1 MDNGNGDF
9 LTITEAAKL
18 IGVSSKTIVRWE
30 KAGKVRRSKRDF
42 RGWRVFDGKD
52 LKKLKAFRETIFYV
66 FTAMALVLGS
76 VVFAADLEVVSETT
90 PAVTTQTTPSA
101 VSETAPALAQVPAS
115 APTIEKAKDDTTP
128 ASTKKL
134 MPTPPEVK
142 SSVIGEAT
150 RYTLGPDDVIEI
162 IVRRHG
168 EFSDKFLINGEGKI
182 QYKFVGD
189 IEIKGLTKTEVKEK
203 IGQILSKFI
212 ISPEVDVTIL
222 EYRSKIIY
230 VIGEVGNPGKYYM
243 KSDEISLREAV
254 VQAGLPT
261 LSASMRRTTLVR
273 PDKSGKPKEKVVDL
287 YALLYE
293 GKLNLDL
300 IMVPGD
306 VLVVPAT
313 VFAKIFRVI
322 NPITSA
328 ANSARSVTPYGY

>member
-1 MDNGNGDF
+1 MAKNVKLGYNKEDKMDNGNDDF

-66 FTAMALVLGS
+66 FGVLALLCCSIVM
-76 VVFAADLEVVSETT
+76 AADLEVVADS
-90 PAVTTQTTPSA
+90 
-101 VSETAPALAQVPAS
+101 VPK
-115 APTIEKAKDDTTP
+115 IEKAKDDTTP
-128 ASTKKL
+128 ASTKKI
-134 MPTPPEVK
+134 MPMPPEVK
-142 SSVIGEAT
+142 ASGVNEPT
-150 RYTLGPDDVIEI
+150 RYTLGPDDIIEI
-162 IVRRHG
+162 NVRRHP

-189 IEIKGLTKTEVKEK
+189 IEIKGLTKTEVKDK
-203 IGQILSKFI
+203 IAQILGKFI
-212 ISPEVDVTIL
+212 INPDVDVTIL
-222 EYRSKIIY
+222 DYRSKIIY

-243 KSDEISLREAV
+243 KSDQISLREAV

-261 LSASMRRTTLVR
+261 LSAAMRRTTLVR

-293 GKLNLDL
+293 GKLNLDQ

-322 NPITSA
+322 NPITST
-328 ANSARSVTPYGY
+328 ANSVRSATPYGY

>member
-9 LTITEAAKL
+9 LTITEAARL

-66 FTAMALVLGS
+66 FVTMALVLGS
-76 VVFAADLEVVSETT
+76 VVFAADLEVVSETAPAQAPAST
-90 PAVTTQTTPSA
+90 PA
-101 VSETAPALAQVPAS
+101 EAPAAMSTSVS
-115 APTIEKAKDDTTP
+115 SPTIEKAKDDATP

-134 MPTPPEVK
+134 MPMPPAVKTP
-142 SSVIGEAT
+142 VIGEPT

-162 IVRRHG
+162 IVRRHP
-168 EFSDKFLINGEGKI
+168 EFSDKFIINGEGKI

-189 IEIKGLTKTEVKEK
+189 IEIKGLTKTEVKDRISK
-203 IGQILSKFI
+203 ILGKFI
-212 ISPEVDVTIL
+212 ISPDVDVTIL
-222 EYRSKIIY
+222 DYRSKIIY

-243 KSDEISLREAV
+243 KSDQISLREAV

-261 LSASMRRTTLVR
+261 LSAAMRRTTLVR

-293 GKLNLDL
+293 GKLNLDQ
-300 IMVPGD
+300 IMIPGD

-313 VFAKIFRVI
+313 LFAKIFRVI
-322 NPITSA
+322 NPISSA
-328 ANSARSVTPYGY
+328 ANSARSVTPYGM